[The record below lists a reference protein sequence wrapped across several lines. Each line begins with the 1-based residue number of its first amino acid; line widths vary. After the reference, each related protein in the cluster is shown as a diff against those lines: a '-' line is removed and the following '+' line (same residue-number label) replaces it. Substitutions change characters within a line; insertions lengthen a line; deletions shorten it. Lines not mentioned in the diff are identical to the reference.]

1 MSQTVRVPDAN
12 PHVSRTSLFLLAAG
26 FFMFAIGASVLSW
39 IPALSSLEFVLQSL
53 GPVLVVI
60 ALLIGWRIHVAR
72 WGWWTFILFLAGI
85 LAYGAV
91 WLPYAIAPEILG
103 SEMATQR
110 GFLTAGVSYLC
121 AATGLF
127 LLMARGQ
134 RQLSPRGQRGHLTPS
149 ATFTQLLLLALGVL
163 LNGVD
168 LIWVGP
174 TGSKLQEFS
183 LMIIGWALILVSAI
197 LSRKLLTAR
206 FGRPAAVVII
216 LSVLT
221 YWLHFFLDVLPS
233 WVDPEW
239 RQSLHVMGAAF
250 MLAAIAFILVATRKS
265 TDKTS
270 SRR

>member
-1 MSQTVRVPDAN
+1 MSQTDHVPDAN
-12 PHVSRTSLFLLAAG
+12 QRVSRTSLYLLAAG
-26 FFMFAIGASVLSW
+26 FFMFAIAASVLSW
-39 IPALSSLEFVLQSL
+39 FPVLSSLEFALQSL

-72 WGWWTFILFLAGI
+72 WGWWSFILFLAGI

-91 WLPYAIAPEILG
+91 WLPYALAPETLG

-110 GFLTAGVSYLC
+110 GFITAGISYLC
-121 AATGLF
+121 AGAGIFF
-127 LLMARGQ
+127 LMGRGQ
-134 RQLSPRGQRGHLTPS
+134 RQLTTGGRTSDLTPS
-149 ATFTQLLLLALGVL
+149 ATFTQLLPLALGVL

-168 LIWVGP
+168 FIWVGP

-183 LMIIGWALILVSAI
+183 LMIIGWALIVISAI
-197 LSRKLLTAR
+197 LARKLLAAR
-206 FGRPAAVVII
+206 FGRPATVFII
-216 LSVLT
+216 LAVLT

-250 MLAAIAFILVATRKS
+250 MLGAIAFIVVATRKS
-265 TDKTS
+265 KD
-270 SRR
+270 